1 MSLVTDLKQNKILIG
16 DGAMGTLLYSYG
28 SDFCYEELNLSQPE
42 QIYNIHRAYLN
53 AGADMIQTNTYAA
66 NYSKLERY
74 GLQDQVKEINKAAVQ
89 IARRAAK
96 NQYVVGTIGGIRG
109 IKPNSI
115 SLDEIKR
122 SFREQLYCLLM
133 ENVDG
138 IQLETYYDLQELE
151 TVLEIARKE
160 TSLPIIAQV
169 SLQEIGFLQ
178 DRTPISEALLRLE
191 EIGADVVGLNCR
203 LGPYHMLKT
212 LEEVPIPK
220 KAFLS
225 AFPNA
230 SLPSYSDGKF
240 QYESDAEYFKEC
252 AHLFRKQGV
261 SVLGGCCGT
270 TPEHI
275 RAFSTELKNLQPIK
289 EKEIKQRK
297 RDIVIQSAS
306 KSKYIS
312 LCEEVKKKQSIIV
325 ELDPPRKLDTSRFME
340 GAKALKEAGIDAL
353 TMADNSL
360 ASPRI
365 CNSALGSIVQSEL
378 NLRPLVHITCRDRN
392 LIGLQSHLMGLHTQ
406 GIREILA
413 VTGDPASVGDF
424 PGASS
429 VYDVTSFELIKLIK
443 QFNQGLS
450 LSGKELGEKTSFSVG
465 AAFNPNIRLID
476 KAVERLEKK
485 IEYGADY
492 FISQPVF
499 SEEKLIETYEATKHI
514 DKPIYIGIMP
524 LTSSQNAEFLHHE
537 VPGIKL
543 SDAVREQMGKYKENP
558 KQASVEGLNIAKS
571 LLDTAMDLFNGIYLI
586 TPFMRYELTVEL
598 ANYARTNHPSLLAR
612 RSQNA

>member
-1 MSLVTDLKQNKILIG
+1 MSLVNDLQQNKILIG

-42 QIYNIHRAYLN
+42 QIYNIHQAYLN
-53 AGADMIQTNTYAA
+53 AGADIIQTNTYAA

-96 NQYVVGTIGGIRG
+96 NQYVLGTIGGIRG

-160 TSLPIIAQV
+160 TSLPIISQV

-178 DRTPISEALLRLE
+178 DRTPISEALLHLE

-252 AHLFRKQGV
+252 AHLFRQQGV

-275 RAFSTELKNLQPIK
+275 RAFSTELKHLQPVK
-289 EKEIKQRK
+289 EKEVKQRK
-297 RDIVIQSAS
+297 RDIVIKSAS
-306 KSKYIS
+306 KSKYVP

-325 ELDPPRKLDTSRFME
+325 ELDPPRKLDTSRFMG

-365 CNSALGSIVQSEL
+365 CNSALGSVVQSEL

-392 LIGLQSHLMGLHTQ
+392 LIGLQSHLMGLHTH
-406 GIREILA
+406 GIREVLA

-485 IEYGADY
+485 IEFGADY

-499 SEEKLIETYEATKHI
+499 SQEKLIETYEATKHI

-598 ANYARTNHPSLLAR
+598 VNYARTNHPSLLAR
-612 RSQNA
+612 RSLNA

>member
-1 MSLVTDLKQNKILIG
+1 MSLVTDLKQNRILFG

-53 AGADMIQTNTYAA
+53 AGADIIQTNTYAA

-96 NQYVVGTIGGIRG
+96 NEYVVGTIGGIRG
-109 IKPNSI
+109 IKPNSN

-151 TVLEIARKE
+151 NVLEIARKE

-220 KAFLS
+220 KAVLS

-240 QYESDAEYFKEC
+240 QYESDADYFKEC
-252 AHLFRKQGV
+252 AHKFRQQGV

-275 RAFSTELKNLQPIK
+275 RAFSTELKNLQPVR
-289 EKEIKQRK
+289 EKEVKQRK
-297 RDIVIQSAS
+297 RDIVMQSAS
-306 KSKYIS
+306 KSNYVP

-325 ELDPPRKLDTSRFME
+325 ELDPPRKLNTSLFME

-365 CNSALGSIVQSEL
+365 CNSALGSVVQSEL
-378 NLRPLVHITCRDRN
+378 NIRPLVHITCRDRN
-392 LIGLQSHLMGLHTQ
+392 LIGLQSHLMGLHTH

-429 VYDVTSFELIKLIK
+429 VYDLTSFELIKLIK

-543 SDAVREQMGKYKENP
+543 SDSVRDQMGKYKENP

-598 ANYARTNHPSLLAR
+598 AKYARTNHPSLFAR
-612 RSQNA
+612 RS